1 MQGTL
6 HVLPSDEQP
15 LWVAAQGVL
24 KPRHHAAAG
33 PDDLALDA
41 VAIDRGSYG
50 EHGVVAVAVRGDA
63 VRGASEDRL
72 STRVECSSSRSVG
85 RQY

>member
-41 VAIDRGSYG
+41 VAIDRSSYG